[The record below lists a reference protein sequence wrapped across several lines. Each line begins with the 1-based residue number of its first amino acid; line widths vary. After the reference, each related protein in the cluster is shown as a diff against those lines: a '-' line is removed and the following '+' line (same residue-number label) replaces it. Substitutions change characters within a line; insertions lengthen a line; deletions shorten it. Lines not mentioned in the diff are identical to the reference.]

1 MVISVQPMAE
11 MSYRAVMRVLGASLV
26 LLLAA
31 VPPAWA
37 LNVEASHFTLDNGL
51 QVVVI
56 ADRRAPIVT
65 HMVWYPVGS
74 ADEPAGKAGIAHFLE
89 HLLFKGTKTLSPG
102 EFSNIVYRHG
112 GEDNAFTSRDYT
124 AYYEQISRDRLA
136 VVMEIEADR
145 MVNLALT
152 EEDVATE
159 REVVREERREIEN
172 DPAQLLSEQMDAALY
187 LAHPYG
193 KPVIGWMAEVEGLG
207 LDDAM
212 AFYRT
217 WYTPRN
223 AIVVVAGDVTSEHVL
238 ALAQEHYGPLDNTA
252 DPVQVRTPEPEP
264 IAARRVE
271 LVDARAATPLLR
283 RNYLAPSHATAE
295 PGEAEALEVL
305 AEVLGGGPTSRL
317 HRSLVI
323 AAGAAAYAEAG
334 FFGYGL
340 DGGTFIIEAAPVPG
354 GALDAIEAGIDAVI
368 AAIAAD
374 GVSEDELK
382 LARNRLVANTVYAL
396 DDQFQL
402 ANTFGMA
409 LSTGLTVDHVLG
421 FTSRVRQVSAED
433 VRAAAFK
440 VLRIERSVTGALLP
454 STDMPVED
462 RSAQGLIVVE

>member
-1 MVISVQPMAE
+1 LSRHSLAAKTR
-11 MSYRAVMRVLGASLV
+11 YAVTCGLGAALA
-26 LLLAA
+26 LLLVA
-31 VPPAWA
+31 VPPASA
-37 LNVEASHFTLDNGL
+37 LNVEASHFTLENGL

-56 ADRRAPIVT
+56 ADRRAPVVT

-89 HLLFKGTKTLSPG
+89 HLLFKGTKMLSPG

-112 GEDNAFTSRDYT
+112 GEDNAFTGRDYT

-145 MVNLALT
+145 MVNLVLT

-172 DPAQLLSEQMDAALY
+172 DPARLLSEQVDAALY

-212 AFYRT
+212 EFYRA

-223 AIVVVAGDVTSEHVL
+223 AIVVVAGDVTAEEVL
-238 ALAQEHYGPLDNTA
+238 TLAQKHYEPLGNTA
-252 DPVQVRTPEPEP
+252 DPIRARTPEPKP

-271 LVDARAATPLLR
+271 MVDARAASPVLQ
-283 RNYLAPSHATAE
+283 RNYLAPSYATAE
-295 PGEAEALEVL
+295 PGKAEALKVL

-317 HRSLVI
+317 HRSLVV
-323 AAGAAAYAEAG
+323 AAKTAAYAEAG
-334 FFGYGL
+334 YSGYGL
-340 DGGTFIIEAAPVPG
+340 DGGTFIIEAAPNPG
-354 GALDAIEAGIDAVI
+354 GGLDVIEAEIDAVI

-382 LARNRLVANTVYAL
+382 RARNRIVADTVYAL

-402 ANTFGMA
+402 ANIFGMA
-409 LSTGLTVDHVLG
+409 LSTGQTVEHVLG
-421 FTSRVRQVSAED
+421 FTSRVQQVSAED
-433 VRAAAFK
+433 VRTAAAK
-440 VLRIERSVTGALLP
+440 VLRIERSVTGVLLP
-454 STDMPVED
+454 SIESRRT
-462 RSAQGLIVVE
+462 GW